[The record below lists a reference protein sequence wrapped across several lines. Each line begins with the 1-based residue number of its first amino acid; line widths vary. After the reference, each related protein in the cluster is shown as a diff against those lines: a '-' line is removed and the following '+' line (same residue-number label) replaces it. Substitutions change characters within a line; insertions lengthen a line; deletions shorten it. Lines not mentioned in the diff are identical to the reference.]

1 MKKKS
6 LPLLLTPGPV
16 PSSPSVLEALAEPM
30 IHHRTQA
37 FVEQLKQAQQL
48 LQKFFQ
54 TKQPVLILNATGTG
68 AMCSALLNTLSPGDQ
83 VLSVSAGRFGE
94 RWTEMAESYQLN
106 VINVSVPWG
115 QVIKTE
121 DVKKALQKNTNIKAV
136 LSQACETSTGVLHP
150 IKELAE
156 VCQQHQALFILDAIS
171 ALGAVDIPMDKWG
184 IDVLIGGSQKSFGLP
199 AGMSFIA
206 LSEKAWRS
214 NKESKMP
221 VYYLDLKKELAAQ
234 SKGQTAFSSN
244 VSFVRA
250 LTKALAPT
258 EEQGLQFFIQRSKNL
273 SQITLEFCKK
283 LNLQIY
289 AEKPSPSVTS
299 ITLPSHIDG
308 VKLKKQ
314 IENKY
319 NVVIGGGQGQLTGKI
334 IRIGHLGNISTE
346 ELKQGLKA
354 FAYSLHKMDSKII
367 TDKQLQTALD
377 YLKGLSTG

>member
-1 MKKKS
+1 MKKK
-6 LPLLLTPGPV
+6 LPPILLTPGPV

-30 IHHRTQA
+30 IHHRTQT
-37 FVEQLKQAQQL
+37 FVEQLKQAQYL
-48 LQKFFQ
+48 LKKIFQ
-54 TKQPVLILNATGTG
+54 TTQPVLILNATGTG
-68 AMCSALLNTLSPGDQ
+68 AMSSALLNTLSPGDQ

-106 VINVSVPWG
+106 VIPISIPWG
-115 QVIKTE
+115 QIIKTE
-121 DVKKALQKNTNIKAV
+121 DVKTALQKNTNIKAV

-206 LSEKAWRS
+206 LSEKAWS
-214 NKESKMP
+214 FNKESKMP
-221 VYYLDLKKELAAQ
+221 VYYLDLKKELIAQ
-234 SKGQTAFSSN
+234 AKGQTAFSSN
-244 VSFVRA
+244 VAFVRA
-250 LTKALAPT
+250 LTKALAPI

-283 LNLQIY
+283 LNLKIY
-289 AEKPSPSVTS
+289 AENPSPSVTS
-299 ITLPSHIDG
+299 IALPSHIDG
-308 VKLKKQ
+308 VQLKKQ

-319 NVVIGGGQGQLTGKI
+319 NVVVGGGQGQLIGKI

-346 ELKQGLKA
+346 DLIQGLKA
-354 FAYSLHKMDSKII
+354 LTYCLHEMDSKII
-367 TDKQLQTALD
+367 TNKQLQTALD
-377 YLKGLSTG
+377 YLKKLPAD

>member
-6 LPLLLTPGPV
+6 PPILLTPGPV
-16 PSSPSVLEALAEPM
+16 PACSSVLEALAEPM

-37 FVEQLKQAQQL
+37 FVEQLRQAQQL

-68 AMCSALLNTLSPGDQ
+68 AMSSALLNTLSPGDQ

-94 RWTEMAESYQLN
+94 RWAEIAENYHLN
-106 VINVSVPWG
+106 VIKLSVPWG
-115 QVIKTE
+115 TIIKTE
-121 DVKKALQKNTNIKAV
+121 EIKRELQKNKNIKAI

-156 VCQQHQALFILDAIS
+156 MCQQHQVLFILDAIS

-184 IDVLIGGSQKSFGLP
+184 IDILIGGSQKSFGLP

-206 LSEKAWRS
+206 LSEKAWS
-214 NKESKMP
+214 FNKESKMP
-221 VYYLDLKKELAAQ
+221 VYYLDLKKELTAQ

-244 VSFVRA
+244 VAFVRA
-250 LTKALAPT
+250 LTKALAPI
-258 EEQGLQFFIQRSKNL
+258 EQQGLQFFTQRSKKL

-289 AEKPSPSVTS
+289 AENPSPSVTS

-308 VKLKKQ
+308 VQLKKQ
-314 IENKY
+314 IENQY
-319 NVVIGGGQGQLTGKI
+319 NVVVGGGQDKLQGKI
-334 IRIGHLGNISTE
+334 IRIGHLGDISIE
-346 ELKQGLKA
+346 DLKQGLTA
-354 FAYSLHKMDSKII
+354 LACCLHEMDSQII
-367 TDKQLQTALD
+367 TDSQLQTTLND
-377 YLKGLSTG
+377 LNKLSTD

>member
-6 LPLLLTPGPV
+6 PPILLTPGPV

-37 FVEQLKQAQQL
+37 FVEQLKQAQHL
-48 LQKFFQ
+48 LKKIFQ
-54 TKQPVLILNATGTG
+54 TTQPVLILNATGTG
-68 AMCSALLNTLSPGDQ
+68 AMSSALLNTLSPGDQ

-106 VINVSVPWG
+106 VIPISIPWG

-121 DVKKALQKNTNIKAV
+121 DVKTALQKNTNIKAV

-206 LSEKAWRS
+206 LSKRAWHFNEQS
-214 NKESKMP
+214 TMP
-221 VYYLDLKKELAAQ
+221 VYYLDLKKELIAQ
-234 SKGQTAFSSN
+234 AKGQTAFSSN
-244 VSFVRA
+244 VAFVRA
-250 LTKALAPT
+250 LTKALAPI

-289 AEKPSPSVTS
+289 AENPSPSVTS
-299 ITLPSHIDG
+299 IALPSHIDG

-319 NVVIGGGQGQLTGKI
+319 NVVVGGGQGQLTGKI

-346 ELKQGLKA
+346 DLTQGLKA
-354 FAYSLHKMDSKII
+354 LAYCLHEMDSKII
-367 TDKQLQTALD
+367 TNKQLQTALD
-377 YLKGLSTG
+377 YLKEILSR

>member
-6 LPLLLTPGPV
+6 YPVLLTPGPV
-16 PSSPSVLEALAEPM
+16 PASPPILEALAEPM

-37 FVEQLKQAQQL
+37 FVEDLKQAQQL

-68 AMCSALLNTLSPGDQ
+68 AMSAALLNTLSPGDQ
-83 VLSVSAGRFGE
+83 VLSVSAGKFGE

-106 VINVSVPWG
+106 VINTPTSWG
-115 QVIKTE
+115 KAINIR
-121 DVKKALQKNTNIKAV
+121 DVKKELQKNTNIKAV

-156 VCQQHQALFILDAIS
+156 MCQQHKVLFILDAIS

-206 LSEKAWRS
+206 LSEKAWHF
-214 NKESKMP
+214 NKESKLP
-221 VYYLDLKKELAAQ
+221 VYYLDLRKELKAQ
-234 SKGQTAFSSN
+234 AKGQTAFSSN
-244 VSFVRA
+244 VAFVRA
-250 LTKALAPT
+250 LAKALEPI
-258 EEQGLQFFIQRSKNL
+258 EKQGLQFFIQRSKNL
-273 SQITLEFCKK
+273 SKITLDFCKK
-283 LNLQIY
+283 LNLKIY
-289 AEKPSPSVTS
+289 AETPSPSVTS
-299 ITLPSHIDG
+299 IALPTHIDG

-319 NVVIGGGQGQLTGKI
+319 NVVVGGGQGKLQGKI
-334 IRIGHLGNISTE
+334 IRIGHLGNISIE
-346 ELKQGLKA
+346 DLKQGLTA
-354 FAYSLHKMDSKII
+354 LTYSLHEMDSQII
-367 TDKQLQTALD
+367 TDKQLQTALN
-377 YLKGLSTG
+377 YLKTLPTD